1 MPARAETMALD
12 LEPVAE
18 LEPELAAYFEKC
30 REKLGFVPNVLQAYA
45 FDNAKLKAFV
55 LMADDL
61 MLGDS
66 GLSKLEREMIAVAV
80 SAVNHCHYCLTSH
93 GAAVRQRGNDPVLG
107 EQIAQ
112 NYRAAVLP
120 ARQKAMLDFAV
131 RLTEAPDKI
140 EAQDRQRLRE
150 AGFSDRDI
158 WDIAAVAAFYNM
170 SNRLAAAVDLRPN
183 ADYHYWA
190 RARPPQ
196 QAPREA
202 PAAAPAP
209 AAKRE
214 PTRQP
219 AGQTPGQTAGQPTGQ
234 PTGQPR
240 SSGRRRRRNA

>member
-1 MPARAETMALD
+1 MSAREEKMALN
-12 LEPVAE
+12 LEPAAE

-80 SAVNHCHYCLTSH
+80 SAVNHCHYCLASH
-93 GAAVRQRGNDPVLG
+93 GAAVRQRANDPVVG

-112 NYRAAVLP
+112 NYRAANLP
-120 ARQKAMLDFAV
+120 SRQKAMLDFAV

-190 RARPPQ
+190 RERPPPQ
-196 QAPREA
+196 EARREGG
-202 PAAAPAP
+202 AAAPL
-209 AAKRE
+209 AAHRE
-214 PTRQP
+214 PT
-219 AGQTPGQTAGQPTGQ
+219 A
-234 PTGQPR
+234 
-240 SSGRRRRRNA
+240 SGRRRRRSA